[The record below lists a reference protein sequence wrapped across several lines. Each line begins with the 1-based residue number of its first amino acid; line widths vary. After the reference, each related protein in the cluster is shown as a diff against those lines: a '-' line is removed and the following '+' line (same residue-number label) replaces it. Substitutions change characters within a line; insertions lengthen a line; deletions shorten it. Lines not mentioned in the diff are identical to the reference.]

1 MVSSSRLAL
10 PLVVG
15 LLLVGP
21 LVVGPAS
28 GAPPP
33 RPVCAPC
40 GDALEDRAAEHGLS
54 LAVTNST
61 ATVVVHDN
69 TTATWVVR
77 NTIRDDET
85 LTRLRQNET
94 LRRTLVEA
102 RYFGPDLRSV
112 TVSEDGVLIA
122 RYVQYDFATRS
133 VGDTLRVDAFSQSYG
148 YRNLDGLGADRL
160 VVEAPNG
167 TAVRSSVPGSEVTAD
182 RSKLVLTS
190 YDRGGFVT
198 FVPRERPVGSVWSW
212 LAVADLVGPVILLNG
227 LVAVVLP
234 AGLLAGAV
242 GATGN
247 LLRKATEHSPWAVDR
262 PARILFAGGG
272 TALLLSLAGGLLGAL
287 GTTKVLLFGCGAGT
301 LALGVLTA
309 GRSRDRLGFRHVLA
323 GAAVGT
329 GIAVVA
335 AMQAGSLFYG
345 RVPWIGIRPR
355 LPLFL
360 AVFAF
365 LPAGFAV
372 GHGRRLRAGLTIA
385 AGVAV
390 SSVLTT
396 PLATPVRVVPLAV
409 QLLSAIGDSV
419 GILVVGVP
427 LLLFGTALAGKQPA
441 AAVSG
446 ATAQSDDE

>member
-1 MVSSSRLAL
+1 MVSSYRSVL
-10 PLVVG
+10 PLAVG

-21 LVVGPAS
+21 LVVGSVS

-40 GDALEDRAAEHGLS
+40 GDGLEDRAAEHGLS

-61 ATVVVHDN
+61 ATVVAHEN

-85 LTRLRQNET
+85 LTRLRENET
-94 LRRTLVEA
+94 LRRTLAEA

-112 TVSEDGVLIA
+112 TVSDGVLTA

-133 VGDTLRVDAFSQSYG
+133 VGDTLRVDAFSQSHG

-167 TAVRSSVPGSEVTAD
+167 TAVRSSVPGSEATAD

-212 LAVADLVGPVILLNG
+212 LAVADLVGPAILLNG

-247 LLRKATEHSPWAVDR
+247 LLRKATTHSPWVADR

-272 TALLLSLAGGLLGAL
+272 AALLFSLAGALLGAL
-287 GTTKVLLFGCGAGT
+287 GTTKVLLFGYGFGT
-301 LALGVLTA
+301 LALGVLAATR
-309 GRSRDRLGFRHVLA
+309 GRDRLGFRYVLA

-329 GIAVVA
+329 GVAVIA

-372 GHGRRLRAGLTIA
+372 GHGRRWRAGLTIA
-385 AGVAV
+385 TGVAV
-390 SSVLTT
+390 ASVLTT
-396 PLATPVRVVPLAV
+396 PLATPVRVAPLAV
-409 QLLSAIGDSV
+409 QYLSAIADSV
-419 GILVVGVP
+419 GILVFGVP
-427 LLLFGTALAGKQPA
+427 LLLFGVVLAAKHPVEATGEATGQ
-441 AAVSG
+441 SG
-446 ATAQSDDE
+446 DP